1 MEPRVMIR
9 NYCLVG
15 MGEVSDIK
23 EDIVFISETNPNYV
37 GGKGMLISTF
47 SSTLHILE
55 VEDFLNLNERSFII
69 FEMTPGFFSATLNDR
84 KLQNLLFGGKIDNSD
99 PFSFKM
105 EENLREFIE
114 DIRGDVISEIAGTD
128 VEFTLEDDTPLT
140 LDELLDKI
148 NDVGYKNLTTN
159 ELNQLKK
166 YSTLKRKI

>member
-1 MEPRVMIR
+1 MMIR

-15 MGEVSDIK
+15 IGEIEDIK
-23 EDIVFISETNPNYV
+23 EDLIFVSESSPNYV
-37 GGKGMLISTF
+37 GGKGILISTF

-55 VEDFLNLNERSFII
+55 IEEFFNKNERSFII
-69 FEMTPGFFSATLNDR
+69 FEMTPGFFSATLKDR
-84 KLQNLLFGGKIDNSD
+84 RLQDILFGGKVDNSN

-114 DIRGDVISEIAGTD
+114 DIRGDIINEVIGADDDFI
-128 VEFTLEDDTPLT
+128 VELEDPLT

-148 NDVGYKNLTTN
+148 NNVGYNNLTID
-159 ELNQLKK
+159 EINQLEK